1 MISGFQGLGM
11 DGEEFAELIGAHL
24 GMAGPVRPD
33 TDVYMTDDPP
43 TLNITVDVAGLDSE
57 SLGVVLD
64 GDVLTI
70 SGQRRRPHEEGRRVY
85 HHAEIDWGRIERRL
99 RLGTPV
105 DPDTSSVRYER
116 GLLQIALPLATRA
129 VITRVLLTVRTV

>member
-33 TDVYMTDDPP
+33 TDVYMTNDPP